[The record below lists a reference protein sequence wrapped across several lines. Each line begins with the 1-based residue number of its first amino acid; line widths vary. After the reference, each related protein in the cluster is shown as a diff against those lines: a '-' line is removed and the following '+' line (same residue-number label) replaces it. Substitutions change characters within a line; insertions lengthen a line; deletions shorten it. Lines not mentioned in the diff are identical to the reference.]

1 MSQPLPE
8 RRFAL
13 TIRPDPNGVEWTHLV
28 GEQCYVKT
36 PGELP
41 SALETLLLP
50 IIVRIAGGTIQE
62 FIVGEN
68 TPEQSTEDMLSILRL
83 TAWWLEWDRRRVIA
97 HGAFDCTHCKTSIAL
112 QKSRPLQRDKH
123 IYRCPNRE
131 CPTHALV
138 SRATGDPVLTVVE
151 ETKSA

>member
-1 MSQPLPE
+1 MSLPLPE
-8 RRFAL
+8 PSFPL
-13 TIRPDPNGVEWTHLV
+13 TIKLDPNGLEWTHLI
-28 GEQCYVKT
+28 GMQQHTKT

-41 SALETLLLP
+41 SALETLIFP
-50 IIVRIAGGTIQE
+50 IIMRIAQGRIQE
-62 FIVGEN
+62 FVVHED
-68 TPEQSTEDMLSILRL
+68 TMEEATEAVLSILRL

-97 HGAFDCTHCKTSIAL
+97 HGAFDCTHCKSVIPI
-112 QKSRPLQRDKH
+112 QKARPLQRDKH